1 MKNGKRATKQQLSAK
16 IKIGQKANVPSVI
29 KRTLTF
35 VGPIVYIS
43 VFCIFFLLCCCCC
56 CSWTCTFY
64 RVFLTGIPGAKGLL
78 LLILGRYNY
87 LILQSMLQLF
97 SSTIVSHSILLVLLC
112 YVLRWLLRRAEDVWF
127 RWRVWSRRNC

>member
-43 VFCIFFLLCCCCC
+43 VFCIFFCFAVVVVALEL
-56 CSWTCTFY
+56 
-64 RVFLTGIPGAKGLL
+64 A
-78 LLILGRYNY
+78 
-87 LILQSMLQLF
+87 LF
-97 SSTIVSHSILLVLLC
+97 IA
-112 YVLRWLLRRAEDVWF
+112 YF
-127 RWRVWSRRNC
+127 